1 MEFDLVRPRELSA
14 ARLEHWAELQ
24 SQDIALDSPYL
35 SPGWARAVEA
45 AQQPADHVRV
55 VVVRKN
61 GRDVGYMP
69 ARIGAL
75 TAMPAGAP
83 MCDYQALVAEPGV
96 EVSPRQLVQALG
108 VQRFDFSHWIEGVAP
123 FSDCARGRDLSHA
136 VDVSGG
142 YAAYEAE
149 RKAAG
154 VGVLKDCDRKRRKA
168 EREAGPVVFTAYSRS
183 EAAFE
188 RLIELKRVQYR
199 ATGQTDIFEAGWT
212 LRLLRDLFD
221 SRNPDFGS
229 MLSTLHIGEQL
240 AAVQMN
246 LRGRHTVHAW
256 IIAHD
261 PALER
266 FSPGILLFQSILR
279 WMDET
284 PHHRLDLGPG
294 DYRFKRELANA
305 GQWVTHGTAGVPS
318 PALLV
323 RQAAYDVRGA
333 VEALPLGRVCALP
346 GKAMRRMDRLRAL
359 R

>member
-1 MEFDLVRPRELSA
+1 MEFELVRPRELSA
-14 ARLEHWAELQ
+14 ARIEHWAALQ
-24 SQDIALDSPYL
+24 ARDIALDSPYL
-35 SPGWARAVEA
+35 SPGWARAVET
-45 AQQPADHVRV
+45 AQAPADQVRV
-55 VVVRKN
+55 VVVRRD
-61 GRDVGYMP
+61 GRDVGYLA
-69 ARIGAL
+69 ARVGAM

-108 VQRFDFSHWIEGVAP
+108 VQRYDFSHWVEGVAP
-123 FSDCARGRDLSHA
+123 FSACARGRDLSQV

-168 EREAGPVVFTAYSRS
+168 EREAGPVVFTAHSRS

-188 RLIELKRVQYR
+188 KLIELKRIQYR
-199 ATGQTDIFEAGWT
+199 ATGQTDIFAADWT
-212 LRLLRDLFD
+212 LRLLRDLFA
-221 SRNPDFGS
+221 SRDPDFGG
-229 MLSTLHIGEQL
+229 MLSTLHVGDRL

-246 LRGRHTVHAW
+246 LRGRHTIHGW

-261 PALER
+261 PEFER
-266 FSPGILLFQSILR
+266 YSPGILLFQSILR

-284 PHHRLDLGPG
+284 PHYRLDLGPG

-323 RQAAYDVRGA
+323 RKAAYDVRGV
-333 VEALPLGRVCALP
+333 VESLPLGRVRALP